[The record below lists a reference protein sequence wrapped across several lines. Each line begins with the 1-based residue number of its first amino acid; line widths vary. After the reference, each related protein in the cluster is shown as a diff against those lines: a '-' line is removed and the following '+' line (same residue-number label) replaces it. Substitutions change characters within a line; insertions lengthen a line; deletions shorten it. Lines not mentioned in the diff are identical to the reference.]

1 MLIFPVKFP
10 DPVAERIPGGE
21 KRVGARRGRVVKFW
35 SLLAKGQFRQ
45 AWEILS
51 RRPDSEHEQALV
63 RIVLVSI
70 ATVYLAWSANRDGSI
85 NVEESRLLWMCG
97 IYALFS
103 AGLFIMITIDSKI
116 SPVRRGLGIFGDLS
130 TTSVG
135 IGVAGGAGAPL
146 YIVLL
151 WVIFGNGFR
160 FGRSY
165 LFAASAFGTITFGAA
180 IHFNPYWQGKLSLGI
195 GLLVGLV
202 VLPLYVSSLLK
213 KLTIAGK
220 RAEEANRAKSRF
232 LANMSHEM
240 RTPLNGIIGM
250 LDLLRGTPLST
261 EQEELTRTI
270 DDSAHTL
277 MFLMQDVLDLSKIE
291 AGKVSIE
298 VSDFDLYEMLKHA
311 VAIVE
316 PQARF
321 KGLATFLRV
330 PSSVPFLL
338 CGDPLLLRQVLLN
351 LLGNAIK
358 FTERG
363 EVGVRVTL
371 ESETPR
377 VATMRFEV
385 LDTGIGISDEAQQR
399 IFDRFTQADE
409 SITRRFGGTGLG
421 TTISKEIVEMLGGTI
436 GVRSE
441 PGRGS
446 TFWFTVELTKQ
457 SRQED
462 EAAPAA
468 ALMGRRAL
476 VLSSD
481 PETSESLRL
490 HLSGWGV
497 HVTAVNRSAQAFAR
511 IVGSSNTGTPFDFI
525 LAVREGLDM
534 DTAGF
539 ARAVQSDSTIYKSRL
554 ILVARAEG
562 GGEPFATEGY
572 SAALPTPV
580 DKRMLFNALH
590 LSRVGTVADDPSVGN
605 LTEKYRRKSR
615 GGRKLRVLVAEDNRT
630 NQMVIGKILER
641 AGHDFKIVANGE
653 EVLDALKEQTFDIAL
668 LDLHMPVM
676 GGIEAAK
683 LSRFLSPGS
692 PRMPIVALTADATPE
707 ARAECDEAGMDAVLT
722 KPIDMRKLFDLFET
736 LVPGGGAVRR
746 SPEEGAP
753 GGEETSRTAPE
764 GPEEAPC
771 LDPRYLKELSDLGGS
786 SDFVVRLAWT
796 FLKGSKEK
804 VRGLERAVADR
815 DVEKA
820 RELAHALKGNSGQ
833 IGAFALMRTCELF
846 SGISA
851 GELERNGG
859 TYLEGVKEE
868 LSRART
874 ALDEYI
880 GTRNSAVS

>member
-1 MLIFPVKFP
+1 
-10 DPVAERIPGGE
+10 
-21 KRVGARRGRVVKFW
+21 VKFW
-35 SLLAKGQFRQ
+35 RLLIQGQFRQ

-51 RRPDSEHEQALV
+51 RRPDSEHEQALIRV
-63 RIVLVSI
+63 ILTT
-70 ATVYLAWSANRDGSI
+70 ATFVYLGTYWIRSLGRQPTPEELRLFWVSA
-85 NVEESRLLWMCG
+85 
-97 IYALFS
+97 IYPLFSLALF
-103 AGLFIMITIDSKI
+103 LRITFVPGV
-116 SPVRRGLGIFGDLS
+116 SPFRRVLGILGDLCLAGYGI
-130 TTSVG
+130 SVVG
-135 IGVAGGAGAPL
+135 HAGAPL
-146 YIVLL
+146 YVIML

-160 FGRSY
+160 YGRKY
-165 LFAASAFGTITFGAA
+165 LFISATVGTVSFGVA
-180 IHFNPYWQGKLSLGI
+180 IFENFYWSDKIPLGI
-195 GLLVGLV
+195 GLQVGLV
-202 VLPLYVSSLLK
+202 MLPLYVSALLK
-213 KLTIAGK
+213 KLTIAGT

-250 LDLLRGTPLST
+250 LDLLRGTALSK
-261 EQEELTRTI
+261 EQEELTSTI

-277 MFLMQDVLDLSKIE
+277 LFLMQDVLDLSKIE
-291 AGKVSIE
+291 AGKVSVE
-298 VSDFDLYEMLKHA
+298 VSDFNLYAMVKHT

-330 PSSVPFLL
+330 PPNVPFLL
-338 CGDPLLLRQVLLN
+338 RGDPLLLRQVLLN
-351 LLGNAIK
+351 LLGNALK

-363 EVGVRVTL
+363 EVGVRVAL

-377 VATMRFEV
+377 RATLRFEV
-385 LDTGIGISDEAQQR
+385 VDTGIGITAEAQRR

-421 TTISKEIVEMLGGTI
+421 TTISKEIVEMMGGAI
-436 GVRSE
+436 GVNSE
-441 PGRGS
+441 VGKGS
-446 TFWFTVELTKQ
+446 TFWFTVELVKQ

-462 EAAPAA
+462 EAVAAA
-468 ALMGRRAL
+468 ALVDRCAL
-476 VLSSD
+476 VLSSE
-481 PETSESLRL
+481 PEIAESLRS
-490 HLSGWGV
+490 HLSGWGIR
-497 HVTAVNRSAQAFAR
+497 VTTVDRSAQAFAR
-511 IVGSSNTGTPFDFI
+511 IVGSSNAGTPYDFI
-525 LAVREGLDM
+525 LAVREGLDI

-539 ARAVQSDSTIYKSRL
+539 ARAVRSDSSIHDSRL
-554 ILVARAEG
+554 ILVTRGERGGAPVAAEG
-562 GGEPFATEGY
+562 YCT
-572 SAALPTPV
+572 ALPAPV

-590 LSRVGTVADDPSVGN
+590 FSRAGTEADDPPVDS
-605 LTEKYRRKSR
+605 LTAKYRKKNS

-641 AGHDFKIVANGE
+641 AGHAFTIVANGE
-653 EVLDALKEQTFDIAL
+653 EFLDALKEKTFDIAL

-676 GGIEAAK
+676 GGVEAAK

-707 ARAECDEAGMDAVLT
+707 ARAECEEAGMEACLT
-722 KPIDMRKLFDLFET
+722 KPIDTRKLFDLFER
-736 LVPGGGAVRR
+736 LVPGGGTVRR
-746 SPEEGAP
+746 SPEEAAP
-753 GGEETSRTAPE
+753 GPE
-764 GPEEAPC
+764 GTAETVEEPEEPTC
-771 LDPRYLKELSDLGGS
+771 LDPRYLQELSDLGGN

-833 IGAFALMRTCELF
+833 IGALALMQACERF
-846 SGISA
+846 SGIAA

-859 TYLEGVKEE
+859 PYLEAVKEE

-874 ALDEYI
+874 ALDEYL
-880 GTRNSAVS
+880 GSRNSAVS

>member
-1 MLIFPVKFP
+1 
-10 DPVAERIPGGE
+10 
-21 KRVGARRGRVVKFW
+21 VKFW
-35 SLLAKGQFRQ
+35 RLLVHGQFRQ

-63 RIVLVSI
+63 RVVLTFV
-70 ATVYLAWSANRDGSI
+70 ATAYLYWSAYKDGLLS
-85 NVEESRLLWMCG
+85 VQESRILWMCG
-97 IYALFS
+97 FYLLFS
-103 AGLFIMITIDSKI
+103 AGLFIIITIVPKV
-116 SPVRRGLGIFGDLS
+116 SPVRRSLGIFGDLS
-130 TTSVG
+130 TTSIG
-135 IGVAGGAGAPL
+135 IAASGDAGAPL

-160 FGRSY
+160 YGRRY
-165 LFAASAFGTITFGAA
+165 LFAASAFGTVAFGAA
-180 IHFNPYWQGKLSLGI
+180 IHSNTYWQNKYFLGI

-220 RAEEANRAKSRF
+220 RAEEANRAKNRF

-250 LDLLRGTPLST
+250 LDLLNGTPLST
-261 EQEELTRTI
+261 EQEELTNTI
-270 DDSAHTL
+270 GDSAHTL
-277 MFLMQDVLDLSKIE
+277 LFLMQDVLDLSKIE
-291 AGKVSIE
+291 AGKVSVD
-298 VSDFDLYEMLKHA
+298 VSDFDLYAVVKHT

-330 PSSVPFLL
+330 PSNVPFLL
-338 CGDPLLLRQVLLN
+338 RGDPLLLRQVLLN
-351 LLGNAIK
+351 LLGNALK
-358 FTERG
+358 FTEKG

-377 VATMRFEV
+377 RATVRFEV
-385 LDTGIGISDEAQQR
+385 VDTGIGISAEAQGR

-421 TTISKEIVEMLGGTI
+421 TTISKEIVEMMGGTI

-446 TFWFTVELTKQ
+446 TFWFTVEMAKQ

-462 EAAPAA
+462 EAVPAA
-468 ALMGRRAL
+468 ALVDRRAL
-476 VLSSD
+476 VLSSE
-481 PETSESLRL
+481 PEVAESLQA
-490 HLSGWGV
+490 HLSGWGI
-497 HVTAVNRSAQAFAR
+497 HVIKVDRSAQAFAR
-511 IVGSSNTGTPFDFI
+511 IVGSSNAGTPFDF
-525 LAVREGLDM
+525 LLVVREGLDI

-539 ARAVQSDSTIYKSRL
+539 ARAVRSDSTIHESRL
-554 ILVARAEG
+554 ILVTRGED
-562 GGEPFATEGY
+562 GGEPVAPEGY
-572 SAALPTPV
+572 SAALPAPV

-590 LSRVGTVADDPSVGN
+590 FSRVGTQADDPSVGN
-605 LTEKYRRKSR
+605 LAEKHRKKSV
-615 GGRKLRVLVAEDNRT
+615 GGRKLSVLVAEDNPT
-630 NQMVIGKILER
+630 NQLVIRKILER

-653 EVLDALKEQTFDIAL
+653 EVLDVLKKETFDIAL

-683 LSRFLSPGS
+683 LSRFMSPGL

-707 ARAECDEAGMDAVLT
+707 ARAECKEAGMDACLT
-722 KPIDMRKLFDLFET
+722 KPIDTRKLFDLFET
-736 LVPGGGAVRR
+736 LVPGGGSVRR

-753 GGEETSRTAPE
+753 EAGETAAAAPE
-764 GPEEAPC
+764 DPEEPPC
-771 LDPRYLKELSDLGGS
+771 LDPRYLRELSDLGGN

-820 RELAHALKGNSGQ
+820 RDLAHALKGNSGQ
-833 IGAFALMRTCELF
+833 IGALALMRACERF
-846 SGISA
+846 SGIAA
-851 GELERNGG
+851 GELEQNGG
-859 TYLEGVKEE
+859 TYLEELKEE

-874 ALDEYI
+874 ALDEYL

>member
-1 MLIFPVKFP
+1 
-10 DPVAERIPGGE
+10 GGI
-21 KRVGARRGRVVKFW
+21 VKFW
-35 SLLAKGQFRQ
+35 LLLAQGRFRQ
-45 AWEILS
+45 AWEVLS
-51 RRPDSEHEQALV
+51 RRPDTEHEQAVV
-63 RIVLVSI
+63 RIVLAS
-70 ATVYLAWSANRDGSI
+70 AASSYLAWSVYRDGI
-85 NVEESRLLWMCG
+85 LDAHENLLLWMCG
-97 IYALFS
+97 LYVLFS
-103 AGLFIMITIDSKI
+103 VVLFILITFDPKV
-116 SPVRRGLGIFGDLS
+116 SPVRRCLVILGDLS
-130 TTSVG
+130 TTSIG
-135 IGVAGGAGAPL
+135 IAVAGSAGAPL
-146 YIVLL
+146 YVVLL

-160 FGRSY
+160 YGRRY
-165 LFAASAFGTITFGAA
+165 LFAASVVGTIAFGAA
-180 IHFNPYWQGKLSLGI
+180 IYINTYWQDKLSLGI

-213 KLTIAGK
+213 KLTIIGK
-220 RAEEANRAKSRF
+220 RAEEANRAKNRF

-250 LDLLRGTPLST
+250 LDLLKGTPLST
-261 EQEELTRTI
+261 EQEELTNTI

-277 MFLMQDVLDLSKIE
+277 LFLMQDVLDLSKIE
-291 AGKVSIE
+291 AGKVSVE
-298 VSDFDLYEMLKHA
+298 VSDFDLYAVVKHT

-330 PSSVPFLL
+330 PSNVPFLL
-338 CGDPLLLRQVLLN
+338 RGDPLLLRQVLLN
-351 LLGNAIK
+351 LLGNALK

-377 VATMRFEV
+377 QATVRFEV
-385 LDTGIGISDEAQQR
+385 VDTGIGISAEAQRR

-421 TTISKEIVEMLGGTI
+421 TTISKEIVEMMGGTI
-436 GVRSE
+436 GVHSE
-441 PGRGS
+441 PGKGS
-446 TFWFTVELTKQ
+446 TFWFTVELAKQ
-457 SRQED
+457 SRQQD

-468 ALMGRRAL
+468 ALVGRRAL
-476 VLSSD
+476 VLSSE
-481 PETSESLRL
+481 PEVAESLRSQ
-490 HLSGWGV
+490 LSGWGV
-497 HVTAVNRSAQAFAR
+497 HVTMVDRSAQAFAR
-511 IVGSSNTGTPFDFI
+511 IVGSSNAGAPFDFVLI
-525 LAVREGLDM
+525 VSEGLDM

-539 ARAVQSDSTIYKSRL
+539 ARAVRSDATIHESRL
-554 ILVARAEG
+554 LLVTRVEDG
-562 GGEPFATEGY
+562 VEPVAPEGY
-572 SAALPTPV
+572 SAALPAPV

-590 LSRVGTVADDPSVGN
+590 FSRAETLADDSSVGN
-605 LTEKYRRKSR
+605 LAEKYRRKSM

-641 AGHDFKIVANGE
+641 AGHDCRIVANGE
-653 EVLDALKEQTFDIAL
+653 EFLDALKEQAFDIAL

-676 GGIEAAK
+676 GGVEAAK
-683 LSRFLSPGS
+683 LSRFMAPGS

-707 ARAECDEAGMDAVLT
+707 ARAECEDAGMDACLT
-722 KPIDMRKLFDLFET
+722 KPIDTRKLFDLFET

-746 SPEEGAP
+746 GTDGEAPEATETAASSAVDPEEP
-753 GGEETSRTAPE
+753 
-764 GPEEAPC
+764 PC
-771 LDPRYLKELSDLGGS
+771 LDPRYLRELSDLGGN

-833 IGAFALMRTCELF
+833 IGALALMRACELF
-846 SGISA
+846 SCISA
-851 GELERNGG
+851 GELERRGG
-859 TYLEGVKEE
+859 AYLEDVKEE
-868 LSRART
+868 LFRART
-874 ALDEYI
+874 ALDEYL

>member
-1 MLIFPVKFP
+1 
-10 DPVAERIPGGE
+10 
-21 KRVGARRGRVVKFW
+21 VKFW
-35 SLLAKGQFRQ
+35 QLVLQGRFRQ
-45 AWEILS
+45 AWGVLS
-51 RRPDSEHEQALV
+51 RRPDTEHEQAMV
-63 RIVLVSI
+63 RIVLASVASS
-70 ATVYLAWSANRDGSI
+70 YLWWSVFEDNHLD
-85 NVEESRLLWMCG
+85 VLESRLLWMCVL
-97 IYALFS
+97 YVLFS
-103 AGLFIMITIDSKI
+103 IGLFIFISFDSKV
-116 SPVRRGLGIFGDLS
+116 SPVRRCLGMVGDLS

-135 IGVAGGAGAPL
+135 IAAAGAGGAPL

-160 FGRSY
+160 YGRGY
-165 LFAASAFGTITFGAA
+165 LFAASAYGTFSFGAA
-180 IHFNPYWQGKLSLGI
+180 IYLNTYWQGKLSLGI

-220 RAEEANRAKSRF
+220 RAEEANRAKNRF

-250 LDLLRGTPLST
+250 IDLLKGTSLST
-261 EQEELTRTI
+261 EQEELTKTI

-277 MFLMQDVLDLSKIE
+277 LFLMQDVLDLSKIE
-291 AGKVSIE
+291 AGKVSVE
-298 VSDFDLYEMLKHA
+298 VSDFDLYAVVKHT

-321 KGLATFLRV
+321 KGLATYLRV
-330 PSSVPFLL
+330 PSNVPFLL
-338 CGDPLLLRQVLLN
+338 RGDPLLLRQVLLN
-351 LLGNAIK
+351 LLGNALK

-377 VATMRFEV
+377 HATMRFEV
-385 LDTGIGISDEAQQR
+385 ADTGIGISADAQRR

-421 TTISKEIVEMLGGTI
+421 TTISKEIVEIMGGTI
-436 GVRSE
+436 GVCSE
-441 PGRGS
+441 PGKGS

-462 EAAPAA
+462 EAASAA
-468 ALMGRRAL
+468 ALLDRRAL

-481 PETSESLRL
+481 PGVAESLRQN
-490 HLSGWGV
+490 LSGWGV
-497 HVTAVNRSAQAFAR
+497 HVTTVNRSAQAFAR
-511 IVGSSNTGTPFDFI
+511 IVGSSNAGTPFDFV
-525 LAVREGLDM
+525 LTAGKGLDM
-534 DTAGF
+534 DPAGF
-539 ARAVQSDSTIYKSRL
+539 ARAVRSDYTIHESRL
-554 ILVARAEG
+554 ILVTQSEA
-562 GGEPFATEGY
+562 GGESVAAEGY
-572 SAALPTPV
+572 SASLPTPV

-590 LSRVGTVADDPSVGN
+590 FSDAGAPAPDPSVGN
-605 LTEKYRRKSR
+605 LAEKYRRKNV

-641 AGHDFKIVANGE
+641 AGHESKIVANGE
-653 EVLDALKEQTFDIAL
+653 EVLDALRGQSFDIAL

-683 LSRFLSPGS
+683 LARFMETGASRL
-692 PRMPIVALTADATPE
+692 PIVALTADATPE
-707 ARAECDEAGMDAVLT
+707 ARAECEEAGMDACLT
-722 KPIDMRKLFDLFET
+722 KPIDSQKLFDLFET
-736 LVPGGGAVRR
+736 LVPGGGVRR
-746 SPEEGAP
+746 GTEEGSTEPEERVA
-753 GGEETSRTAPE
+753 E
-764 GPEEAPC
+764 GPRDPEEPPC
-771 LDPRYLKELSDLGGS
+771 LDPRYLRELSDLGGN

-833 IGAFALMRTCELF
+833 IGALALMQACERF
-846 SGISA
+846 SCIGA
-851 GELERNGG
+851 GELERNGES
-859 TYLEGVKEE
+859 YLEEVKEE
-868 LSRART
+868 LFRART
-874 ALDEYI
+874 ALDEYL
-880 GTRNSAVS
+880 GTKNSAVS

>member
-1 MLIFPVKFP
+1 M
-10 DPVAERIPGGE
+10 
-21 KRVGARRGRVVKFW
+21 
-35 SLLAKGQFRQ
+35 
-45 AWEILS
+45 
-51 RRPDSEHEQALV
+51 
-63 RIVLVSI
+63 
-70 ATVYLAWSANRDGSI
+70 
-85 NVEESRLLWMCG
+85 
-97 IYALFS
+97 
-103 AGLFIMITIDSKI
+103 
-116 SPVRRGLGIFGDLS
+116 
-130 TTSVG
+130 
-135 IGVAGGAGAPL
+135 
-146 YIVLL
+146 
-151 WVIFGNGFR
+151 IFGNGFR
-160 FGRSY
+160 YGRKY
-165 LFAASAFGTITFGAA
+165 LFAASAVGTIAFGAA
-180 IHFNPYWQGKLSLGI
+180 IHFNMYWQDKLSLGI

-220 RAEEANRAKSRF
+220 RAEEANRAKNRF

-250 LDLLRGTPLST
+250 LDLLKGTPLST
-261 EQEELTRTI
+261 EQEELTKTI

-277 MFLMQDVLDLSKIE
+277 LFLMQDVLDLSKIE
-291 AGKVSIE
+291 AGKVSVE
-298 VSDFDLYEMLKHA
+298 VSDFDLYAVMKHT

-330 PSSVPFLL
+330 PSNVPFLL
-338 CGDPLLLRQVLLN
+338 RGDPLLLRQVLLN
-351 LLGNAIK
+351 LLGNALK

-377 VATMRFEV
+377 QATVRFEV
-385 LDTGIGISDEAQQR
+385 VDTGIGISAEAQRR

-421 TTISKEIVEMLGGTI
+421 TTISKEIVEMMGGTI
-436 GVRSE
+436 GVHSE
-441 PGRGS
+441 PGKGS
-446 TFWFTVELTKQ
+446 TFWFTVELVKQ
-457 SRQED
+457 SREED

-468 ALMGRRAL
+468 ALVDRRAL
-476 VLSSD
+476 VLSSE
-481 PETSESLRL
+481 PGIAESLRS

-497 HVTAVNRSAQAFAR
+497 HVTTVDRSAQAFAR
-511 IVGSSNTGTPFDFI
+511 IVGSSNAGTPFDFV

-539 ARAVQSDSTIYKSRL
+539 ARAVRSDSTIHESRL
-554 ILVARAEG
+554 ILVTRGED
-562 GGEPFATEGY
+562 GGEPVAAEGLQRRPAGAGGQEDALQRPAFFARRDPG
-572 SAALPTPV
+572 
-580 DKRMLFNALH
+580 
-590 LSRVGTVADDPSVGN
+590 DDPSVGN
-605 LTEKYRRKSR
+605 LAEKYRRKSV

-653 EVLDALKEQTFDIAL
+653 EVLDVLKEGTFDIAL

-683 LSRFLSPGS
+683 LSRFMSSGS

-707 ARAECDEAGMDAVLT
+707 ARAECEEAGMDACLT
-722 KPIDMRKLFDLFET
+722 KPIDTRKLFDLFET

-753 GGEETSRTAPE
+753 EAEETAAAMP
-764 GPEEAPC
+764 GDPEEPPC
-771 LDPRYLKELSDLGGS
+771 LDPRYLQELSDLGGN

-833 IGAFALMRTCELF
+833 IGALALMRGMRAVFRHRRGGAGTKRGSLPRRGEGRTLPRPDGAGRVPGNPELRRLLTGQAF
-846 SGISA
+846 S
-851 GELERNGG
+851 RP
-859 TYLEGVKEE
+859 
-868 LSRART
+868 RRM
-874 ALDEYI
+874 
-880 GTRNSAVS
+880 

>member
-1 MLIFPVKFP
+1 
-10 DPVAERIPGGE
+10 
-21 KRVGARRGRVVKFW
+21 VKFW
-35 SLLAKGQFRQ
+35 RLLVQGQFRQ

-51 RRPDSEHEQALV
+51 RRPDSEHEQALIRAV
-63 RIVLVSI
+63 ITALLFF
-70 ATVYLAWSANRDGSI
+70 YLYWSMSRDGRLDPGEVS
-85 NVEESRLLWMCG
+85 LLWICG
-97 IYALFS
+97 FYHLFS
-103 AGLFIMITIDSKI
+103 LGLFASITIGPAEKSTF
-116 SPVRRGLGIFGDLS
+116 RRGLGLVGDLCL
-130 TTSVG
+130 TAYGISVVG
-135 IGVAGGAGAPL
+135 DMAGPL
-146 YIVLL
+146 YVVLL

-160 FGRSY
+160 YGRRY
-165 LFAASAFGTITFGAA
+165 LFAASSIGTISYGVA
-180 IHFNPYWQGKLSLGI
+180 IYLNEYWRSHLILSI
-195 GLLVGLV
+195 GLQLGLA
-202 VLPLYVSSLLK
+202 VLPLYISSLLK
-213 KLTIAGK
+213 KLSAAGE

-250 LDLLRGTPLST
+250 MDLLKGTPLST
-261 EQEELTRTI
+261 EQEELTKTI

-277 MFLMQDVLDLSKIE
+277 LFLMQDVLDLSKIE
-291 AGKVSIE
+291 AGKVSVE
-298 VSDFDLYEMLKHA
+298 VSDFDLYAVVKHT

-330 PSSVPFLL
+330 PSNVPFLL
-338 CGDPLLLRQVLLN
+338 RGDPLLLRQVLLN
-351 LLGNAIK
+351 LLGNALK
-358 FTERG
+358 FTEKG

-377 VATMRFEV
+377 RATLRFEV
-385 LDTGIGISDEAQQR
+385 VDTGIGISAEAQRR

-421 TTISKEIVEMLGGTI
+421 TTISKEIVEMMGGTI

-446 TFWFTVELTKQ
+446 TFWFTIELAKQ

-462 EAAPAA
+462 EAVPAA
-468 ALMGRRAL
+468 ALVDRRAL
-476 VLSSD
+476 VLSSE
-481 PETSESLRL
+481 PEAAESLRV

-497 HVTAVNRSAQAFAR
+497 HVTTVDRSAQAFAR
-511 IVGSSNTGTPFDFI
+511 IVSSSNAGTPFDFV

-539 ARAVQSDSTIYKSRL
+539 ARAVRSDSTIHESRL
-554 ILVARAEG
+554 ILVTRGED
-562 GGEPFATEGY
+562 GGEPVAAEGY
-572 SAALPTPV
+572 GAALPAPV

-590 LSRVGTVADDPSVGN
+590 FSRAGTLADDPSVDS
-605 LTEKYRRKSR
+605 LAEKYRRKNL

-653 EVLDALKEQTFDIAL
+653 EVLDVLKEQAFDIAL

-676 GGIEAAK
+676 GGVEAAK
-683 LSRFLSPGS
+683 LSRFMSPGS

-707 ARAECDEAGMDAVLT
+707 ARAECEEAGMDACLT
-722 KPIDMRKLFDLFET
+722 KPIDTRKLFDLFET

-746 SPEEGAP
+746 SLEEGAP
-753 GGEETSRTAPE
+753 EAEETAAAAPE
-764 GPEEAPC
+764 GPEEPPC
-771 LDPRYLKELSDLGGS
+771 LDPRYLRELSDLGGN

-815 DVEKA
+815 DLEKA

-833 IGAFALMRTCELF
+833 IGALALMRACERF
-846 SGISA
+846 SGIAA

-859 TYLEGVKEE
+859 TYLEEVKEE

-874 ALDEYI
+874 ALDEYL

>member
-1 MLIFPVKFP
+1 M
-10 DPVAERIPGGE
+10 
-21 KRVGARRGRVVKFW
+21 
-35 SLLAKGQFRQ
+35 
-45 AWEILS
+45 
-51 RRPDSEHEQALV
+51 
-63 RIVLVSI
+63 
-70 ATVYLAWSANRDGSI
+70 
-85 NVEESRLLWMCG
+85 
-97 IYALFS
+97 
-103 AGLFIMITIDSKI
+103 
-116 SPVRRGLGIFGDLS
+116 
-130 TTSVG
+130 
-135 IGVAGGAGAPL
+135 
-146 YIVLL
+146 L

-160 FGRSY
+160 YGRKY
-165 LFAASAFGTITFGAA
+165 LFASAA
-180 IHFNPYWQGKLSLGI
+180 IGTVSFGVAIFENFYWSDKIPLGI
-195 GLLVGLV
+195 GLQAGLV
-202 VLPLYVSSLLK
+202 MLPLYISALLK

-220 RAEEANRAKSRF
+220 RAEEANRAKNRF

-250 LDLLRGTPLST
+250 LDLLKGTPLST
-261 EQEELTRTI
+261 EQEELTNTI

-277 MFLMQDVLDLSKIE
+277 LFLMQDVLDLSKIE
-291 AGKVSIE
+291 AGKVSVE
-298 VSDFDLYEMLKHA
+298 VSDFDLYAVVKHT

-321 KGLATFLRV
+321 KGLATSLYV
-330 PSSVPFLL
+330 PPNVPFLL
-338 CGDPLLLRQVLLN
+338 RGDPLLLRQVLLN
-351 LLGNAIK
+351 LLGNALK
-358 FTERG
+358 FTEKG

-377 VATMRFEV
+377 RAMLRFEV
-385 LDTGIGISDEAQQR
+385 VDTGIGISAEAQRR

-421 TTISKEIVEMLGGTI
+421 TTISKEIVEMMGGTI

-468 ALMGRRAL
+468 ALVDRRAL
-476 VLSSD
+476 VLSSE
-481 PETSESLRL
+481 PEVAESLRA
-490 HLSGWGV
+490 HLSGWGI
-497 HVTAVNRSAQAFAR
+497 HVATVDRSAQAFAR
-511 IVGSSNTGTPFDFI
+511 IVGSSNAGTPFDFV
-525 LAVREGLDM
+525 LVVREGLNM
-534 DTAGF
+534 DTAEF
-539 ARAVQSDSTIYKSRL
+539 ARAVQSDSTIHESRL
-554 ILVARAEG
+554 ILVAPGEE
-562 GGEPFATEGY
+562 GGEPAAAEGY
-572 SAALPTPV
+572 SAAVPAPV

-590 LSRVGTVADDPSVGN
+590 FSRAGTQADDPSVDS
-605 LTEKYRRKSR
+605 LAEKYRRKNV

-653 EVLDALKEQTFDIAL
+653 EVLDVLKEQTFDIAL

-676 GGIEAAK
+676 GGVEAAK

-707 ARAECDEAGMDAVLT
+707 ARAECEEAGMDACLT
-722 KPIDMRKLFDLFET
+722 KPIDTRKLFDLFET
-736 LVPGGGAVRR
+736 LVPGGGAVRG
-746 SPEEGAP
+746 SPEKGAP
-753 GGEETSRTAPE
+753 EAEEAAAAAPE
-764 GPEEAPC
+764 GPEEPPS
-771 LDPRYLKELSDLGGS
+771 LDPRYLQELSDLGGT

-833 IGAFALMRTCELF
+833 IGALALMRACELF
-846 SGISA
+846 SGIAA

-859 TYLEGVKEE
+859 TYLEEVKEE

-874 ALDEYI
+874 ALDEYL